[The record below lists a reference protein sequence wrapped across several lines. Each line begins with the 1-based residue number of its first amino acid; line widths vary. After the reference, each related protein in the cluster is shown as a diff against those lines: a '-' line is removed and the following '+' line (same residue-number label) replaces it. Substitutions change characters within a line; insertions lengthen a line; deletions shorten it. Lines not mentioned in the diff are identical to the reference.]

1 MIIISHR
8 GNLKGP
14 NLERENHPDYI
25 DAAIVRGFDVE
36 IDVWVISNI
45 NWTDKIFL
53 GHDGP
58 EYEVS
63 KDWLMNRKDKLWV
76 HCKNLKA
83 ASLLSDDLRC
93 FGSEHDP
100 FCYMSQ
106 GHIWVNN
113 VDVKPVPNCV
123 VPLLG
128 LEDIKAYRFMDS
140 AFAICTD
147 YPEELA

>member
-8 GNLKGP
+8 GNIKGP
-14 NLERENHPDYI
+14 ESDKENHPEYI
-25 DAAIVRGFDVE
+25 DRAISKGFDVE
-36 IDVWVISNI
+36 IDIWMITNI
-45 NWTDKIFL
+45 GWTNKFYL

-63 KDWLMNRKDKLWV
+63 KEWLMERRDKLWV

-83 ASLLSDDLRC
+83 ASYLSKDLRC

-100 FCYMSQ
+100 FCCMSQ

-113 VDVKPVPNCV
+113 VDVKPPENCV
-123 VPLLG
+123 IPLLG
-128 LEDIKAYRFMDS
+128 LANIKTYRFIES

-147 YPEELA
+147 YPEELL